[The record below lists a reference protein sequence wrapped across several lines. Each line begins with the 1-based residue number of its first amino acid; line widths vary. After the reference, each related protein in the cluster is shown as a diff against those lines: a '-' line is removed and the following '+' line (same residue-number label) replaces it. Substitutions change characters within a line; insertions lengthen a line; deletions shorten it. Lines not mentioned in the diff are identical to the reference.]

1 VDFTVEVYINA
12 ASGSNNASL
21 SGFVSA
27 GTPGTAT
34 ARAIPGLATID
45 LTANQVIT
53 IANTP
58 NNNADSSKLLFLS
71 VEKVA

>member
-1 VDFTVEVYINA
+1 MSAEFAAPTTTLAANDVVDFSVEVYISA

-34 ARAIPGLATID
+34 ARAEPRRAESGLRCRHACS
-45 LTANQVIT
+45 AG
-53 IANTP
+53 A
-58 NNNADSSKLLFLS
+58 S
-71 VEKVA
+71 